1 MATVI
6 KSWRGPAS
14 WRATTPQCLPPS
26 LRSMACALV
35 CLAAGCADIAPIPT
49 TTASLPQPHVA
60 EVELLHTVYFD
71 TDIAELRPEEA
82 RALRE
87 FAQLTD
93 ERLSIDQ
100 VVIGHADVRGSDAY
114 NDPLSARRAESVA
127 DLLLSEGIPADR
139 ISRQALGRRF
149 PVDAADQATSWQ
161 LSRRVEILARGVVV
175 VEPNCPDWSRPSAMN
190 IDNLPTS
197 NLGCATTVN
206 LMRMVADP
214 RDLVRGAGLGPADG
228 TREAL
233 AIERYR
239 TDEVKPLQ
247 LEAVSQ

>member
-1 MATVI
+1 MATLLT
-6 KSWRGPAS
+6 SWRS
-14 WRATTPQCLPPS
+14 I
-26 LRSMACALV
+26 ACALACV
-35 CLAAGCADIAPIPT
+35 AAGCAPIVPPST
-49 TTASLPQPHVA
+49 TTASLPQPQVA

-71 TDIAELRPEEA
+71 TNIAELRPEEE

-87 FAQLTD
+87 FVRLTD

-100 VVIGHADVRGSDAY
+100 IVVGHADVRGSDAY
-114 NDPLSARRAESVA
+114 NDPLSTRRAASVA
-127 DLLLSEGIPADR
+127 SLLESEGIPADR

-149 PVDAADQATSWQ
+149 PVEAAEQATSWQ

-175 VEPNCPDWSRPSAMN
+175 VEPRCPDWSRPSAWHP
-190 IDNLPTS
+190 DNLPTS
-197 NLGCATTVN
+197 NFGCATTVN

-214 RDLVRGAGLGPADG
+214 RDLIRGSDLGPADG
-228 TREAL
+228 TREADSVN
-233 AIERYR
+233 RYR